1 MLNEISGRAQTT
13 FANTPGVGQQP
24 QGATGKL
31 IGKAVVQ
38 VVTPQ
43 SIFQDSMEELSF
55 TLNRS
60 NDYALKNRKE
70 RDRTDRSMKER
81 LKAFRKVT
89 GESADAKNSAE
100 ELARAIEERP
110 DRENILR
117 EASER
122 HEEPAEAWAA
132 LEDARDTLR
141 QKGAPP
147 AVLKELD
154 EALALMDM
162 RYGAAIRAGVT
173 GTLTAAQDFVSLGSP
188 TALGATY
195 RKAALE
201 FTGTRALFA
210 HVQEKYG
217 GDFDKAVD
225 FLYAALAAD
234 MACDEPSADRA
245 SLESV
250 NTSFGKLRSFQSAHA
265 QCTTQMQRWDE
276 IHQVHDCGMT
286 GTDLLGKVLDMGE
299 QSFAGAS
306 QMDDIAREAGAPDI
320 ERRILFLQE
329 LQQNVRTFSPLVFD
343 SAEGRTRV
351 LDAVQGA
358 VDNAVAEED
367 ALLAAQE

>member
-1 MLNEISGRAQTT
+1 MLNEISRQTQT
-13 FANTPGVGQQP
+13 MFASTPGVGQQP

-55 TLNRS
+55 TLNKS
-60 NDYALKNRKE
+60 GDYALKNRKE
-70 RDRTDRSMKER
+70 RGRTDRSMKER
-81 LKAFRKVT
+81 LKAYRKLA
-89 GESADAKNSAE
+89 GESADAKESAE
-100 ELARAIEERP
+100 ELAHAVEERP

-117 EASER
+117 EAAER

-132 LEDARDTLR
+132 LEEARDTLR
-141 QKGAPP
+141 QKGADP
-147 AVLKELD
+147 AVLRELD
-154 EALALMDM
+154 EALAIMNM

-173 GTLTAAQDFVSLGSP
+173 GALTAAQDYVSLGSP
-188 TALGATY
+188 QDLGATY

-201 FTGTRALFA
+201 FTGTRALYA
-210 HVQEKYG
+210 YVQEKYG
-217 GDFDKAVD
+217 GDFDSAVN
-225 FLYAALAAD
+225 FLYASLAAD

-265 QCTTQMQRWDE
+265 QCAAQMQRWDE
-276 IHQVHDCGMT
+276 IHQVHGCGMT
-286 GTDLLGKVLDMGE
+286 GTGLLGKVLDMGE
-299 QSFAGAS
+299 QSFVGAS
-306 QMDDIAREAGAPDI
+306 QADGIAREAGAPDI

-329 LQQNVRTFSPLVFD
+329 LQQSVRAFSPLVFD
-343 SAEGRTRV
+343 SAEGRSRV